1 MFITPTFKR
10 SLIVEQFQGN
20 YLKHERKNI
29 SQSANTNAYVN
40 DVLTEHRHEQQQQQQ
55 QHWLYFYNSEKA
67 FVARS

>member
-40 DVLTEHRHEQQQQQQ
+40 DVLTEHRHEQQQ
-55 QHWLYFYNSEKA
+55 HWLYFYNSEKA